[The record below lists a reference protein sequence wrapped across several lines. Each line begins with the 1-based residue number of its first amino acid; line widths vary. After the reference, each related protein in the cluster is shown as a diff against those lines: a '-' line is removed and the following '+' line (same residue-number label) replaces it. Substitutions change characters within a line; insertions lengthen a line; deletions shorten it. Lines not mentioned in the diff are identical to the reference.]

1 MRSFSQKYFFS
12 PGGVDQIMWFLP
24 FLTDSPFLPTGKT
37 SPRPHVYYGNTYGT
51 GKSAP
56 DGFINTAAEQILN
69 GLRKRNINLGN
80 GRSKRASAQKSK
92 ISGTGGANPVNRSS
106 VEEKHEN
113 PSSFAI

>member
-1 MRSFSQKYFFS
+1 
-12 PGGVDQIMWFLP
+12 MWFLP

-56 DGFINTAAEQILN
+56 DGFINTAAAQILN
-69 GLRKRNINLGN
+69 GLWKRNINLGN

-113 PSSFAI
+113 PSSFAT